1 MNLEL
6 FVTTVKEYNRFA
18 KQLPLGDISKSTID
32 LLNETTYIAIQTRLM
47 LLRKYASKGEKNNV
61 YLENLI
67 MEAKDR
73 FPEKTTYLDKMR
85 TRFFQINEQSF
96 EQILSDGSKI
106 NLYQSIEDVIYGLY
120 LHADKEK
127 ILRLSF
133 TKDSLRFFYTR
144 KYVEEF
150 EAVVLEMFDFLIEN
164 NIQDIIEKNHAK
176 APVIHLGKSIESN
189 QDIKQSPFWGNLYGH
204 DATDDEINLL
214 SQEFSDEEIQIF
226 MYVRLFLDEL
236 TKETISVE
244 ALKSVV
250 FWSTIEQWGDFTEA
264 VSLYKNIPNPG
275 ISSKVRFNEKKD
287 AAYVR
292 IYPNVEG
299 SFIISSPHVITGVY
313 DITFIK
319 DSTVNMWKIFAFGSP
334 IDPIIRDCSDEDE

>member
-6 FVTTVKEYNRFA
+6 FVTTVKEYNRFV

-133 TKDSLRFFYTR
+133 TKDSLRFFYTK

-204 DATDDEINLL
+204 DATIDEINLL
-214 SQEFSDEEIQIF
+214 SQEFSD
-226 MYVRLFLDEL
+226 
-236 TKETISVE
+236 
-244 ALKSVV
+244 
-250 FWSTIEQWGDFTEA
+250 
-264 VSLYKNIPNPG
+264 
-275 ISSKVRFNEKKD
+275 
-287 AAYVR
+287 
-292 IYPNVEG
+292 
-299 SFIISSPHVITGVY
+299 
-313 DITFIK
+313 
-319 DSTVNMWKIFAFGSP
+319 
-334 IDPIIRDCSDEDE
+334 